1 MLSLSG
7 FLLSLLLNGFLV
19 MLLFVYGTLRPCF
32 GHPLGRALRKQAID
46 RGIGTVAGR
55 LFDCGDYPVAVP
67 DPMNRELI
75 QGELYDLA
83 IGHALWAELD
93 EYEDFRPQSV
103 SQSLFE
109 RVQVVAMDAMG
120 TRRIAE
126 IYWYRA
132 SISGLD
138 QIEGGD
144 YLAFC
149 RC

>member
-7 FLLSLLLNGFLV
+7 FLRSLLLNRFSI

-32 GHPLGRALRKQAID
+32 GHPLGRELRKQAID

-55 LFDCGDYPVAVP
+55 LFDCGDYPAAVP
-67 DPMNRELI
+67 DPMNRDVI
-75 QGELYDLA
+75 QGELYELDT
-83 IGHALWAELD
+83 GHGLWAELD
-93 EYEDFRPQSV
+93 EYEDYRPQSV

-109 RVQVVAMDAMG
+109 RVQVVAFDAKG
-120 TRRIAE
+120 IRCNAE

-149 RC
+149 RR